1 MIDVSNIFDP
11 SLNLPYALGRELDFL
26 VSPLQKGTK
35 RGKNV
40 IKITGYHF

>member
-26 VSPLQKGTK
+26 VSPLRKTK